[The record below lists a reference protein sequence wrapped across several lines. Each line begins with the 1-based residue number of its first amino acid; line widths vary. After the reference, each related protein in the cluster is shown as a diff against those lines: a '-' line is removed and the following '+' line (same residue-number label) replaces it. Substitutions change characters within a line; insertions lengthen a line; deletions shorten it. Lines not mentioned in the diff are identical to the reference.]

1 MVFKVPI
8 LQVPMI
14 AIGGYVRTNQPQLA
28 MIGNNRH
35 EGEIV
40 SPESK
45 FQSAINEAALLASKQ
60 SSGLTEAAI
69 YRAVKK
75 ALAETNSDIYL
86 DGKSVKDA
94 VVTRINQS
102 TRATGV
108 CEINV

>member
-28 MIGNNRH
+28 MIGDNRH

-45 FQSAINEAALLASKQ
+45 FQSASKQ

-108 CEINV
+108 CEINI

>member
-28 MIGNNRH
+28 MIGDNRY
-35 EGEIV
+35 EGDIV

-45 FQSAINEAALLASKQ
+45 FQSAINEAVLLVSKQ
-60 SSGLTEAAI
+60 SSGLTAAAI

-75 ALAETNSDIYL
+75 ALSEENRYICLY
-86 DGKSVKDA
+86 GKSVKDA
-94 VVTRINQS
+94 VVTRINQI
-102 TRATGV
+102 TKATGV